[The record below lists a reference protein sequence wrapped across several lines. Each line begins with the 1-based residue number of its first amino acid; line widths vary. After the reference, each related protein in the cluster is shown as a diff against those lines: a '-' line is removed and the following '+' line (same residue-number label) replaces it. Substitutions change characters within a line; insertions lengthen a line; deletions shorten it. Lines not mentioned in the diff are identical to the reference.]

1 MLSIMY
7 FEVITYFMYLNV
19 GELYILFCV
28 SSNHF
33 FGLLYWNSKLN
44 CSRNRPSDFYCHPS
58 WQGIG
63 RKRTSRPQEDVANGI
78 LVDSFLLLVSVSKLE
93 KTILYCIFW
102 VVQEFYIL
110 LSFRSPASELNS
122 SCFSRCSFHSRKS
135 CRSRLANVSRLFC
148 KIKKSWQLLTLTI
161 LLPEQ
166 NSYTFADGFFSA
178 TTSTLASSGWPSSS
192 RNFAC
197 KVNFLA
203 LNQMVSF
210 FVIF

>member
-78 LVDSFLLLVSVSKLE
+78 LVDSFLLLVSVSKLG
-93 KTILYCIFW
+93 KQFCILYFGRYKNSTPYFLLGH
-102 VVQEFYIL
+102 QHQNSIL
-110 LSFRSPASELNS
+110 PVSQDALSIAASRVGVGLPMFPDFSARLKKVDSFSLLQYCFRSRTLIP
-122 SCFSRCSFHSRKS
+122 
-135 CRSRLANVSRLFC
+135 
-148 KIKKSWQLLTLTI
+148 LL
-161 LLPEQ
+161 
-166 NSYTFADGFFSA
+166 
-178 TTSTLASSGWPSSS
+178 
-192 RNFAC
+192 
-197 KVNFLA
+197 
-203 LNQMVSF
+203 MVSF
-210 FVIF
+210 QLLHQLWLPADGRRVQGILPVR